1 MIDEKDKKILSSLL
15 IDGRS
20 SYADIGKNV
29 GLTRQT
35 VYSRIKSLKK
45 KGYIKKFSTKLD
57 LKKLNLKLKAYILLK
72 ASTKKELR
80 KEAEKKLK
88 RIPQIS
94 QMNYLYGQFDILL
107 EVIVR
112 DIDELTSLLKRLH
125 EMQVVEKTETLMVYD
140 IVKYKPEDPVK
151 RVLNE

>member
-1 MIDEKDKKILSSLL
+1 
-15 IDGRS
+15 
-20 SYADIGKNV
+20 
-29 GLTRQT
+29 
-35 VYSRIKSLKK
+35 
-45 KGYIKKFSTKLD
+45 
-57 LKKLNLKLKAYILLK
+57 LKLKAYILLK

>member
-1 MIDEKDKKILSSLL
+1 MIDEKDKKIMLNLL

-35 VYSRIKSLKK
+35 VYSRIKSLKR
-45 KGYIKKFSTKLD
+45 KGFIKNFTSKLD
-57 LKKLNLKLKAYILLK
+57 LKKLDLKLKAYILLK
-72 ASTKKELR
+72 ASPKKELR
-80 KEAEKKLK
+80 KDAEKKLK

-107 EVIVR
+107 EVIVK

-125 EMQVVEKTETLMVYD
+125 EMQVVEKSETLIVYD

-151 RVLNE
+151 RVLQD

>member
-1 MIDEKDKKILSSLL
+1 MIDEKDKKILLSLL

-45 KGYIKKFSTKLD
+45 KGYIKKFTTKLD
-57 LKKLNLKLKAYILLK
+57 LKKLDLKLKAYILLK
-72 ASTKKELR
+72 ARTKKELR